1 MLTSLLIRNLY
12 AERPRFE
19 LGIPFWGI
27 HAFQACL
34 FSHSSIAPFR
44 ECKGR
49 TFGRI
54 LYPYTC

>member
-1 MLTSLLIRNLY
+1 MFCNIVSISILKLKLQEFR

-34 FSHSSIAPFR
+34 FSHSSIAPVVLEGFL
-44 ECKGR
+44 
-49 TFGRI
+49 F
-54 LYPYTC
+54 Y